1 MMKEVP
7 VGLGGQPTDR
17 VRFIGQTALLI
28 ASAYNVPIGSENRM
42 IVGAP
47 DWLKSEAEAERYDV
61 QAKIEDS
68 LYEAMQKMPPSQQRE
83 QVALMEQSLLADRFK
98 LKVHF
103 ETREMPVYALVV
115 AKDGPKL
122 TSAKDGEPHKLFIL
136 DSEQGSEVTAR
147 GVTLDEFV
155 HSPLMRTGKR
165 LVVDQTGLKG
175 TYDFTLKWAPDLA
188 GQESGTDTPSVFT
201 AIQEQLRLKLVP
213 TKGPIEVIVIDH
225 IERPSEN

>member
-1 MMKEVP
+1 MMKVVP

-42 IVGAP
+42 ILGAP
-47 DWLKSEAEAERYDV
+47 DWLNSETERYDV

-68 LYEAMQKMPPSQQRE
+68 LYEAMQKMPPAQQRE

-103 ETREMPVYALVV
+103 ETREMPVYTLVV
-115 AKDGPKL
+115 ATNGPKL
-122 TSAKDGEPHKLFIL
+122 TSAKDGEPHTLFIL
-136 DSEQGSEVTAR
+136 DNEQGSEVTAK

-165 LVVDQTGLKG
+165 LVVDETSLKG

-188 GQESGTDTPSVFT
+188 GQESRTDAPSLFT
-201 AIQEQLRLKLVP
+201 AIQEQLGLKLVP
-213 TKGPIEVIVIDH
+213 SKAPVEVIVIDH